1 MLNFTEKRNRFSL
14 SDVNDGAQP
23 YKVDSG
29 ASKICLDLSQRIGD
43 SSDEINKVLDLIV
56 EIAKLKQQ
64 HRKIRLVG
72 LGQDKNFA
80 EHSGHICLA
89 ALMSG

>member
-1 MLNFTEKRNRFSL
+1 
-14 SDVNDGAQP
+14 VNDGAQP

-80 EHSGHICLA
+80 EHSCHIYLA
-89 ALMSG
+89 ALM

>member
-43 SSDEINKVLDLIV
+43 SSDEMNKVLDLTL
-56 EIAKLKQQ
+56 EIAKLKQE
-64 HRKIRLVG
+64 HRKTRLVR

>member
-23 YKVDSG
+23 YKVISG

-43 SSDEINKVLDLIV
+43 SSDEINKVLDLTL
-56 EIAKLKQQ
+56 EIAKLKQE
-64 HRKIRLVG
+64 HRKTRLVR

-80 EHSGHICLA
+80 EHSGHIGLA